1 MSDNGTR
8 TPYILC
14 ALAGLGG
21 LFFGVTGPLLSNFI
35 PPMVGSVL
43 GDERT
48 LIGAVLALDNV
59 ILFLLVPWSG
69 ALSDRLRARG
79 RGRLPIILAG
89 LVLSA
94 VGMAVLPSSP
104 ALGLAGLLG
113 AMVVLYSGMN
123 VMRAPFQALVADL
136 VPSRW
141 RSLATGSVT
150 FQMCVGAIAFLMLGR
165 LLGMRP
171 AFLIAGATVLGIA
184 LAFLLG
190 VREQRERGGEG
201 AEQTTFRA
209 LFDGVG
215 AMVRGTVPGVR
226 AIFMA
231 ALLLQVTFQGFAS
244 WYVLHATERFGG
256 RPEDMSVGFIA
267 WAMGGVVGALPAGF
281 IGVRLGRRNAM
292 LGGFALM
299 AVSFLALDRVTSLGS
314 ATALLALTSAAWTL
328 PAVNA
333 YPLFIEPVPRERR
346 GILAALFLLCL
357 ALGGG
362 IGDPM
367 NGALFDL
374 HGSYRPLFLYMAA
387 YCAAAFV
394 AVLLVPRGAGEA
406 ETSPGNPEP
415 VAALRKT
422 IAAR

>member
-1 MSDNGTR
+1 MSDKGTR
-8 TPYILC
+8 TPYLLC

-35 PPMVGSVL
+35 PPMVRSVV
-43 GDERT
+43 GDQRT

-59 ILFLLVPWSG
+59 IMFLLVPWSG
-69 ALSDRLRARG
+69 ALSDRFRARG

-89 LVLSA
+89 LVLAA

-104 ALGLAGLLG
+104 ALGLTGLLG
-113 AMVVLYSGMN
+113 AMVVLYGGIN
-123 VMRAPFQALVADL
+123 LMRAPFQALVADL
-136 VPSRW
+136 VPSRF

-150 FQMCVGAIAFLMLGR
+150 FQMCAGAIAFLMLGGA
-165 LLGMRP
+165 LGMRP

-190 VREQRERGGEG
+190 VREPRDRGGEG
-201 AEQTTFRA
+201 EAAGETTFRA
-209 LFDGVG
+209 LFDALG

-244 WYVLHATERFGG
+244 WYVLHGTERFGG

-267 WAMGGVVGALPAGF
+267 WAMGGVVGSLPAGF

-299 AVSFLALDRVTSLGS
+299 AASFLALDRVTSLAS
-314 ATALLALTSAAWTL
+314 ATALLALASAAWTL

-362 IGDPM
+362 IGDPL

-374 HGSYRPLFLYMAA
+374 HGSYRPLFLYLAA
-387 YCAAAFV
+387 YCVAAFV
-394 AVLLVPRGAGEA
+394 AVLLIPRGAGEA
-406 ETSPGNPEP
+406 GTGPEE
-415 VAALRKT
+415 R
-422 IAAR
+422 

>member
-1 MSDNGTR
+1 MGDSGTR
-8 TPYILC
+8 TPYLLC
-14 ALAGLGG
+14 ALVGLGG

-35 PPMVGSVL
+35 PPLVRGVL

-59 ILFLLVPWSG
+59 IMFLLVPWSG
-69 ALSDRLRARG
+69 GLSDHFRARG

-89 LVLSA
+89 LVLAA

-113 AMVVLYSGMN
+113 AMVVLYAGIN
-123 VMRAPFQALVADL
+123 LMRAPFQALVADL
-136 VPSRW
+136 VPSRF

-150 FQMCVGAIAFLMLGR
+150 FQMCVGAIVFLMLGR

-171 AFLIAGATVLGIA
+171 AFLIAGASVLGIA
-184 LAFLLG
+184 VVFLLG
-190 VREQRERGGEG
+190 AREHRESDGAGEA

-209 LFDGVG
+209 LFGALGVV
-215 AMVRGTVPGVR
+215 VRGTVPGMR
-226 AIFMA
+226 AVFIA

-244 WYVLHATERFGG
+244 WYVLHGTERFGG

-292 LGGFALM
+292 LLGFALM
-299 AVSFLALDRVTSLGS
+299 AASFVALDRVTSLGP
-314 ATALLALTSAAWTL
+314 ATALLALASASWTL

-333 YPLFIEPVPRERR
+333 YPLFIEPVPQERR
-346 GILAALFLLCL
+346 GVVAALFVLCL

-362 IGDPM
+362 IGDPL

-374 HGSYRPLFLYMAA
+374 QGSYRSLFLALAGYT
-387 YCAAAFV
+387 AAAFV
-394 AVLLVPRGAGEA
+394 AVILVPRGAGEA
-406 ETSPGNPEP
+406 ETGP
-415 VAALRKT
+415 VERLR
-422 IAAR
+422 AQLSG